1 MMLRKR
7 TWLLLLLALGLRLL
21 LQGWDS
27 GYSSS
32 SLHPDERQVSFVGQK
47 IDGWFSDPQ
56 FFAYGSLHF
65 QGTRAAAA
73 ILGMSDSLRGL
84 TASGRA
90 ISLLASMLAI
100 ILGWVMARKAW
111 GRRTA
116 DLFLLLMA
124 WVPLDLQQSH
134 FSTVEAHHS
143 VWVVTALAACFWLAT
158 GGRGPAAIAA
168 GTAVGASLAVKVA
181 SLPLGLPLA
190 LAILLA
196 SRFRFVEVM
205 RLGTLAAS
213 ALAATFWLCQPW
225 AFVEARPPLP
235 LIGAI
240 VASAIL
246 LQVAVAKDPK
256 IQRVLIACAAVCA
269 VFAAFQVAALFDLG
283 GDGAVGRTLAVVAAG
298 PDLNPAYVRGV
309 GEQIR
314 MVLGDADLPY
324 VRVYANTLPVLYP
337 LRELALWG
345 WGPMLLLAAFAA
357 SAAAS
362 RRLAARWRRWLAGRW
377 NPGSVLLVVLL
388 AWLVPMSVRLSTL
401 QVKYLRYWE
410 PLVVPAALIAAWWL
424 CRLRPPIRRRVTAMV
439 VAGTVLWG
447 VAYLWAFA
455 EPHPHKTATEWLEPL
470 LEDGQVVA
478 FESWD
483 ETIALDGVDGTVE
496 RFSLPS
502 YDLPDDES
510 KALRWATELAR
521 ADWVVMTSNR
531 VMRTVFANPQRFP
544 LTARLYRLLLDGEAG
559 FDLLTRVHRGP
570 RIFGLEW
577 PVQGADESFVNYDF
591 PQVLIFRRV
600 AEVSPETLVE
610 RVLRPLPYLD
620 ELGFAG
626 LERTIIDPTPSVPAV
641 PSAGRQFIDLG
652 LWTLVISMLG
662 LATWV
667 LFLPLLRRLPDAGIG
682 LAVTTGW
689 ILPAWLLWLGSELR
703 FWSIGAATA
712 TWIFL
717 AVTGVAAVAAWR
729 QRDEIVATLKR
740 RREGILKVLVITF
753 SVGLF
758 FLVVRAFNPA
768 IYWGEKPMDFAFL
781 NAFLNAPAWPPGEPW
796 MAGMQLNYYYF
807 GEVLAAFPIL
817 VTGCSAGVG
826 YNLLAAAIPAFGASV
841 LAAFGL
847 VMARRRG
854 WFAAI
859 LLPLLVLLTG
869 NLAWPWLLNLA
880 QKSKIFDLWWATS
893 RVVPGFAIDEY
904 PLWTTLFADLHG
916 HFIALPVFLATLFW
930 GWITVSARDRQWL
943 AAACVCGIAAAVV
956 VATNPWDLFLLTA
969 TLFVGALAAARRPLR
984 GLGRLAVAGILSL
997 VAALPF
1003 VFELVAGINAGAGGR
1018 GLFVTHAD
1026 FAPAWAVLRHLGLFM
1041 VPFAVLAIALLGRR
1055 WWLVLPTAGLGIWGG
1070 LSFGSSAAAL
1080 ALATAAVFT
1089 TVAVSRRYRLDR
1101 FAWALAALGCLAI
1114 AACERFTL
1122 IDRMNTIFKI
1132 YNGVWVVFAL
1142 ALAVML
1148 LRTRGGQRRLLFAVW
1163 LPLQLVAAVNLPLGV
1178 AQGWLQPRTWSPRPS
1193 LDGQAYLAHRDRQTF
1208 FLVRTLQGMARPGDV
1223 VAESAGPSYSQHTRI
1238 VMHTGQPTVVGW
1250 EWHLQQ
1256 RGQSVAEIG
1265 ARFEELRTLYA
1276 GRDHRA
1282 RRAVLDRYGVRWVV
1296 LADLEREQ
1304 YQVTGEASL
1313 ADIPGLVKVAGHDGA
1328 VLYRVT
1334 DGVAP
1339 RKPIAPAMQ
1348 LPKEATVISK
1358 LPETRH
1364 EVVRSLALDATGALA
1379 TLRDGQVIALDLA
1392 GWQSDTLTSP
1402 ACDVLGAVRWRGEP
1416 WSLCADGRVFRL
1428 AGENWEPKGR
1438 LSGALGLAAGE
1449 VLWAWGD
1456 EGVWRRGGDTWS
1468 HVFSGAVT
1476 AAAAN
1481 DGWLAWSDGRSVRLG
1496 RGDEPAAVGG
1506 ALDGVRSLAWQGKDL
1521 VAVDSQGVHRSGG
1534 GLLPWRPILPGAGEI
1549 NAVAGRGHSL
1559 WLIRTDGLIIE
1570 SIAPG
1575 CPSPWQ
1581 RGSGRAGTGLREPR
1595 GLAVS
1600 PNGWIA
1606 VTDTLNHR
1614 VRWFSTKGA
1623 CLDAFGEEGTAP
1635 GSFKEPSGLALAA
1648 DGTLAI
1654 TDTWNGRIQ
1663 LLHPNGTIEV
1673 IGESLFGPRDAL
1685 WSGDGSLFVADTGN
1699 RRLLRFDPPEWRQTV
1714 VATLA
1719 GPVTGL
1725 AWTAGLVAAAVPVDG
1740 AVALVDIGSGQVVR
1754 RLEVPGWSSGEQQ
1767 EAYLAVL
1774 PSGMLAA
1781 TAPSTGEVWLVDPSG
1796 QSPPRLLRDGLP
1808 GITAVALLPDGSL
1821 VASQTWEHHLVTISI
1836 DETERP

>member
-7 TWLLLLLALGLRLL
+7 TWLLLFLALGLRLL

-90 ISLLASMLAI
+90 VSLLASMLAL
-100 ILGWVMARKAW
+100 ILGWVVARKAW
-111 GRRTA
+111 GRQTA
-116 DLFLLLMA
+116 DLFLFVVA

-143 VWVVTALAACFWLAT
+143 VWVMAALATCYWLAT
-158 GGRGPAAIAA
+158 GGRGPAAAAA
-168 GTAVGASLAVKVA
+168 GIAVGASLAVKVA

-196 SRFRFVEVM
+196 GRLRVVEVM
-205 RLGTLAAS
+205 RLAMLASS

-225 AFVEARPPLP
+225 AFVEARPPMP
-235 LIGAI
+235 LIGAL
-240 VASAIL
+240 VAAAIAL
-246 LQVAVAKDPK
+246 HLAAKREGTVRQALVVA
-256 IQRVLIACAAVCA
+256 AAICA

-283 GDGAVGRTLAVVAAG
+283 GDGAFGRALAVVAAG

-314 MVLGDADLPY
+314 MVLGEADLPY

-345 WGPMLLLAAFAA
+345 WGPMLLLAVLAA
-357 SAAAS
+357 SAAAG
-362 RRLAARWRRWLAGRW
+362 RRFATRWRRWFAGRW
-377 NPGSVLLVVLL
+377 NRGSVLLLLLL
-388 AWLVPMSVRLSTL
+388 AWLVPMAIRLSTL

-410 PLVVPAALIAAWWL
+410 PLVVPATLIAAWWL
-424 CRLRPPIRRRVTAMV
+424 CRLRTPFRRRAIGLVA
-439 VAGTVLWG
+439 AGTVLWG

-455 EPHPHKTATEWLEPL
+455 QPHPHKTATEWLVPM

-483 ETIALDGVDGTVE
+483 ETIALDGVDGSVE

-502 YDLPDDES
+502 YDLPDDEG

-521 ADWVVMTSNR
+521 ADWIVITSNR
-531 VMRTVFANPQRFP
+531 VLRTVFANPQRFP

-559 FDLLTRVHRGP
+559 FELLTRVHREP

-600 AEVSPETLVE
+600 AAVAPERLVE
-610 RVLRPLPYLD
+610 RVLRPLPDLD
-620 ELGFAG
+620 MLGFAG
-626 LERTIIDPTPSVPAV
+626 LERTKINPVPSLPAV
-641 PSAGRQFIDLG
+641 PSATRQIIDLG
-652 LWTLVISMLG
+652 VWTLVLGVLG
-662 LATWV
+662 LSTWV
-667 LFLPLLRRLPDAGIG
+667 LFLPLLKRLPDAGVG

-703 FWSIGAATA
+703 IWSINAATA
-712 TWIFL
+712 SWIFL
-717 AVTGVAAVAAWR
+717 GLAGVAAAVAWR
-729 QRDEIVATLKR
+729 GRHEITVTFKR
-740 RREGILKVLVITF
+740 RRSGIFKVLVITGA
-753 SVGLF
+753 VGLV

-781 NAFLNAPAWPPGEPW
+781 NAFLNAPSWPPGEPW

-826 YNLLAAAIPAFGASV
+826 YNLLAAAIPAFGAAV

-847 VMARRRG
+847 VLARRRG
-854 WFAAI
+854 WFAAA

-869 NLAWPWLLNLA
+869 NLAWPWLFDLA
-880 QKSKIFDLWWATS
+880 QKNKIFDLWWATS
-893 RVVPGFAIDEY
+893 RVVPGFAITEY
-904 PLWTTLFADLHG
+904 PLWTALFADLHG

-930 GWITVSARDRQWL
+930 GWITVSARNRQWL
-943 AAACVCGIAAAVV
+943 AAACVCGIGAAVV

-969 TLFVGALAAARRPLR
+969 VLFVGTVAAARKPIA
-984 GLGRLAVAGILSL
+984 GLGRLAAAGTLSL
-997 VAALPF
+997 AAALPF
-1003 VFELVAGINAGAGGR
+1003 VYELVAGINAGAGGR

-1026 FAPAWAVLRHLGLFM
+1026 FAPAWAVLRHFGLFM
-1041 VPFAVLAIALLGRR
+1041 VPMAVLGMALLGRR
-1055 WWLVLPTAGLGIWGG
+1055 WWIVLPTAGLGVWGG
-1070 LSFGSSAAAL
+1070 LAFGSSAAAL
-1080 ALATAAVFT
+1080 ALAVAAVFA
-1089 TVAVSRRYRLDR
+1089 TVAISRRFRLDR
-1101 FAWALAALGCLAI
+1101 MAWALAALGCLAI

-1142 ALAVML
+1142 ALAVVL
-1148 LRTRGGQRRLLFAVW
+1148 LRTRGGRRRLVFAVW
-1163 LPLQLVAAVNLPLGV
+1163 LPLQLVAAVNLPLGI
-1178 AQGWLQPRTWSPRPS
+1178 AQGWIQPRTASPRPS
-1193 LDGQAYLAHRDRQTF
+1193 LNGQAYLAGRDRQTA
-1208 FLVRTLQGMARPGDV
+1208 FLVRALQGVARPGDV
-1223 VAESAGPSYSQHTRI
+1223 VAESAGASYSQHTRM

-1256 RGQSVAEIG
+1256 RGQSVEEIG
-1265 ARFEELRTLYA
+1265 ARFDDLKTLYS

-1282 RRAVLDRYGVRWVV
+1282 RRAVLDRYDVQWVV

-1304 YQVTGEASL
+1304 YQLTGDGAMQEV
-1313 ADIPGLVKVAGHDGA
+1313 PGLVKVAEHDGA
-1328 VLYRVT
+1328 MLYRVT
-1334 DGVAP
+1334 EGVAP
-1339 RKPIAPAMQ
+1339 RTPIAPAMQ
-1348 LPKEATVISK
+1348 LPKGATVIAE

-1364 EVVRSLALDATGALA
+1364 DVVRSLALDGKGALA
-1379 TLRDGQVIALDLA
+1379 TLLDGQVIELDLA
-1392 GWQSDTLTSP
+1392 GWPSGTLP
-1402 ACDVLGAVRWRGEP
+1402 IPPCDVLGAVRWQDRA
-1416 WSLCADGRVFRL
+1416 WSLCADGRVFRF
-1428 AGENWEPKGR
+1428 AGENWQPKGR

-1456 EGVWRRGGDTWS
+1456 EGVWRRDGDTWS
-1468 HVFSGAVT
+1468 RAFSDAVT

-1481 DGWLAWSDGRSVRLG
+1481 DDWLAWSDGRSVRLG
-1496 RGDEPAAVGG
+1496 RGDQPAAVGG

-1534 GLLPWRPILPGAGEI
+1534 GLLPWRQILPGAGEI

-1559 WLIRTDGLIIE
+1559 WLIRSDGLIIE

-1581 RGSGRAGTGLREPR
+1581 RGSGRAGNGLREPR

-1600 PNGWIA
+1600 PGGWIA
-1606 VTDTLNHR
+1606 VADTLNHR
-1614 VRWFSTKGA
+1614 IQWFSAQGA
-1623 CLDAFGEEGTAP
+1623 CLDVLGEEGTAP
-1635 GSFKEPSGLALAA
+1635 GTFKEPSGLALAA
-1648 DGTLAI
+1648 DGTLAVA
-1654 TDTWNGRIQ
+1654 DTWNGRVQ
-1663 LLHPNGTIEV
+1663 LLLPDGTIKI
-1673 IGESLFGPRDAL
+1673 IGKNLFGPRDAL

-1699 RRLLRFDPPEWRQTV
+1699 RRLLRFDPPEWRETV
-1714 VATLA
+1714 VATLP

-1725 AWTAGLVAAAVPVDG
+1725 AWSAGLLAAAVPVDG
-1740 AVALVDIGSGQVVR
+1740 AVALVDTATGQVVR
-1754 RLEVPGWSSGEQQ
+1754 RLDVPGWSNGDQQ

-1781 TAPSTGEVWLVDPSG
+1781 TAPSTGEVWHVDPTG
-1796 QSPPRLLRDGLP
+1796 QTPARLLRDGLP
-1808 GITAVALLPDGSL
+1808 GVTAVALMPDGSL
-1821 VASQTWEHHLVTISI
+1821 VASQTWENHLVTIPL
-1836 DETERP
+1836 DEAVRQ